1 MEFNW
6 EETELE
12 IKNMYTRLVYSDEE
26 DFYDSPIEP
35 LHFIKKIGNDSYF
48 LRYNTCTKKFT
59 RYIIQNFNQRVK
71 HLEKINPDVLK

>member
-6 EETELE
+6 EEYELK

-35 LHFIKKIGNDSYF
+35 LHFITKIGNDSYF
-48 LRYNTCTKKFT
+48 LRYNTSTKKCT
-59 RYIIQNFNQRVK
+59 RYIIQNFTKEGKQLNMNQYIVS
-71 HLEKINPDVLK
+71 